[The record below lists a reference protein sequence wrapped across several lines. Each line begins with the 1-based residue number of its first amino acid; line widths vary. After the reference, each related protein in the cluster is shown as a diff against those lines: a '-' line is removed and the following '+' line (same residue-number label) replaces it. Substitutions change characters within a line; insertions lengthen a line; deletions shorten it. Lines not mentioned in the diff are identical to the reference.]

1 MPYNLPKRGNFKKYY
16 LTSCLGL
23 QPVMVVESS
32 LNSREALPGGAEGN
46 LELSFMSNNH
56 EECVT
61 TNLKECR
68 L

>member
-1 MPYNLPKRGNFKKYY
+1 MIKYTKKTT
-16 LTSCLGL
+16 LLHLGV
-23 QPVMVVESS
+23 QSVMVDLNS
-32 LNSREALPGGAEGN
+32 LNSREALSGGAEGN
-46 LELSFMSNNH
+46 LELSFMINNH